1 MIINIYSTFTSA
13 RQSIKNLMKCFE
25 YIHSCYSDLREET
38 YAEKEILYVYMSLE
52 DVDPLAFLAV
62 FIIDSCLL

>member
-25 YIHSCYSDLREET
+25 CIHSCYSEFREET
-38 YAEKEILYVYMSLE
+38 YTQKEILYVYMSLE